1 MTISFRISPNKY
13 PWLATLFLVSHLIS
27 IPAFATQNITPVVN
41 ESFESTLSYNKDL
54 DGFAYPFKVNTY
66 SFTSQNQSLNMRYMD
81 VGDKTSTNVIV
92 LLHGKNFSGFYWE
105 QVARLSMDKGYR
117 VIIPDQVGFGKSTKP
132 AYYQYSFA
140 QLALNTQSLLNS
152 LKIDHYKVVG
162 HSMGGMLATTMA
174 LNYAQSIE
182 QLILINPIGLEPY
195 LDYVEI
201 KDPEFFY
208 QNELNSSPEK
218 IRNYQ
223 KENYYAGTWK
233 PAYEHLIAPHIG
245 WLNGPDKKLVAWNK
259 ALTYMPIF
267 AEDITTK
274 FSKISVPT
282 SLIIGTRDRTGPGRG
297 WKKPGVDYLLGQ
309 YQNLGKQAA
318 GLIPNAHLYTM
329 EGLGHLPHIE
339 DFERFKPVFIRAI
352 TEYK

>member
-1 MTISFRISPNKY
+1 MNKTY
-13 PWLATLFLVSHLIS
+13 LVIILLIS
-27 IPAFATQNITPVVN
+27 QLIFSPAFAASEITPIEN
-41 ESFESTLSYNKDL
+41 DSLDSTLSYNKEL
-54 DGFAYPFKVNTY
+54 EGFDYPFKVNTY
-66 SFTSQNQSLNMRYMD
+66 SFSSQNQTLNMRYMD
-81 VGDKTSTNVIV
+81 VGDKASTNVIV

-105 QVARLSMDKGYR
+105 QSAQLLMDKGYR

-152 LKIDHYKVVG
+152 LKINHYTVVG

-174 LNYAQSIE
+174 LNYASSIE
-182 QLILINPIGLEPY
+182 KLILINPIGLEAY
-195 LDYVEI
+195 SDYVEI

-208 QNELNSSPEK
+208 QNELKSTPEK

-223 KENYYAGTWK
+223 KKNYYAGTWT
-233 PAYEHLIAPHIG
+233 ATYEHLIEPHIG
-245 WLNGPDKKLVAWNK
+245 WLNGPDKNLVAWNK

-318 GLIPNAHLYTM
+318 ELIPNADLYM
-329 EGLGHLPHIE
+329 LEGLGHLPHIE
-339 DFERFKPVFIRAI
+339 DFERFKPVFIQAL
-352 TEYK
+352 K

>member
-1 MTISFRISPNKY
+1 MNKTY
-13 PWLATLFLVSHLIS
+13 SAILCLVSQLI
-27 IPAFATQNITPVVN
+27 TTPVFAAQDISVLGN
-41 ESFESTLSYNKDL
+41 QSPDSALTYNKEL
-54 DGFAYPFKVNTY
+54 DGFDYPFKVNTY
-66 SFTSQNQSLNMRYMD
+66 SFTSQNQTLNMRYMD
-81 VGDKTSTNVIV
+81 VGDKASTRVIV
-92 LLHGKNFSGFYWE
+92 LLHGKNFSGFYW
-105 QVARLSMDKGYR
+105 QQSAQLLIDIGYR

-132 AYYQYSFA
+132 EHYQYSFA
-140 QLALNTQSLLNS
+140 QLSLNTQSLLNS
-152 LKIDHYKVVG
+152 LKINHYMLVG

-174 LNYAQSIE
+174 LNYARSIE
-182 QLILINPIGLEPY
+182 KLILINPIGLEPY

-208 QNELNSSPEK
+208 QNELKNTPEK

-223 KENYYAGTWK
+223 KQNYYAGNWNA
-233 PAYEHLIAPHIG
+233 AYEHLIAPHIG
-245 WLNGPDKKLVAWNK
+245 WLNGPDKKLVAWNN

-267 AEDITTK
+267 TEDITTK

-297 WKKPGVDYLLGQ
+297 WKKSGVDYLLGQ
-309 YQNLGKQAA
+309 YQNLGQQAA

-339 DFERFKPVFIRAI
+339 DFERFKSVFIQAL
-352 TEYK
+352 K

>member
-1 MTISFRISPNKY
+1 MTISFRFYPNKY
-13 PWLATLFLVSHLIS
+13 KWLIVLFVVNHLIS
-27 IPAFATQNITPVVN
+27 NPVFATQNITAVAN
-41 ESFESTLSYNKDL
+41 ESLDSTLTYNKDL

-66 SFTSQNQSLNMRYMD
+66 SFTSQNQTLNMRYMD
-81 VGDKTSTNVIV
+81 VGDKASTSVIV

-105 QVARLSMDKGYR
+105 QVARLLIDKGYR

-132 AYYQYSFA
+132 AHYQYSFA

-152 LKIDHYKVVG
+152 LKINHYRVVG

-182 QLILINPIGLEPY
+182 ALILINPIGLEPY

-208 QNELNSSPEK
+208 RNELNSSPEK

-233 PAYEHLIAPHIG
+233 ADYEHLIAPHIG
-245 WLNGPDKKLVAWNK
+245 WMNGPDKNLIAWNN

-297 WKKPGVDYLLGQ
+297 WKKSGVDYLLGQ

-318 GLIPNAHLYTM
+318 ELIPHAHLYTM
-329 EGLGHLPHIE
+329 GGLGHLPHIE
-339 DFERFKPVFIRAI
+339 DFERFKPLFIKALTGI
-352 TEYK
+352 N